1 MSPELPDF
9 TTAPAWM
16 DALGGMVTQKQV
28 MDYRGPLSDFSAG
41 SPWAPLMTVK
51 DWAKQR
57 DDIAT
62 AAAEL
67 SERTLMT
74 ASEAMAV
81 LITATCPICRKE
93 AL

>member
-9 TTAPAWM
+9 TTAPVWM
-16 DALGGMVTQKQV
+16 DALGGVVTQKQV